1 VISFFIADLAF
12 WGKGYKGTEVPEV
25 PEVSKD
31 AKDAKGA
38 RVTNAAKV
46 SGELANS

>member
-1 VISFFIADLAF
+1 
-12 WGKGYKGTEVPEV
+12 V